1 MTFRDRPIR
10 LEQLAPGYLEVWEQ
24 DRQRPELY
32 HYEGETLTG
41 DALRRHEDTSPG
53 LIVVRIFQTDLLSR
67 TPPKH
72 LERR

>member
-41 DALRRHEDTSPG
+41 DALRRREDTSPG
-53 LIVVRIFQTDLLSR
+53 LTVIRLTSPVFVNMTDSR
-67 TPPKH
+67 TG
-72 LERR
+72 